1 MKLNKDK
8 CKSVP
13 VGRKKPLQLGRPLHG
28 AGLGVL
34 VGPKLSMGW
43 Q

>member
-8 CKSVP
+8 CKAVP
-13 VGRKKPLQLGRPLHG
+13 VGRKKPLQLGRPLWG
-28 AGLGVL
+28 AALGAL
-34 VGPKLSMGW
+34 VGRELSMGW